1 MARSEGAAKHFAL
14 YQTDP
19 DKAHLHD
26 VGGGRKATTLLLT
39 TTGRKSGEQ
48 RTTPLIYKKV
58 GDKFV
63 IIASLGG
70 APNHPSW
77 YLNLEAN
84 PDCHIQYGSN
94 HLDARA
100 RIAQGP
106 ERDAM
111 WKEATAQFSD
121 YNDYQSRT
129 ERRIPVVVLEKR

>member
-1 MARSEGAAKHFAL
+1 MPRSESANQH
-14 YQTDP
+14 YEMYMTDP
-19 DKAHLHD
+19 DKAHMRD

-48 RTTPLIYKKV
+48 RVTPLIYKQV

-84 PDCHIQYGSN
+84 PNCHIQYARQ
-94 HLDARA
+94 HQDMRA
-100 RIAQGP
+100 RIVDGP

-121 YNDYQSRT
+121 YNDYQART
-129 ERRIPVVVLEKR
+129 QRRIPVVVLEQA